1 MDNTGVVEENALVA
15 SAKSGDDEAFRLLAD
30 KYNGFLTGYIQ
41 SLSVPP
47 SERDDI
53 MQEALVG
60 LLRAVR
66 TYDGVSSKFG
76 TYVAACVRNSVY
88 SCLRK
93 YGKQWQEVVSEDV
106 QALVSSAEYSTPEHH
121 LLDIESTNQLYDRVF
136 SVLSEFEGSVFEMYL
151 AEIPYAI
158 IAKRLNKNE
167 KSIDNAIQRI
177 KAKLKKLV

>member
-66 TYDGVSSKFG
+66 TYDGVSSRFA

-106 QALVSSAEYSTPEHH
+106 QALVPSAEYITPEHQ

-136 SVLSEFEGSVFEMYL
+136 SALSEFEGAVFEMYL